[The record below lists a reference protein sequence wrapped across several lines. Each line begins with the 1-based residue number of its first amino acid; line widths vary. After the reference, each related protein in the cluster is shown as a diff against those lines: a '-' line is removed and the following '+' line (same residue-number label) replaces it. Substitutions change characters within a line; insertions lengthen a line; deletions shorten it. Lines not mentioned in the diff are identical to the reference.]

1 MKNFLYGIPAY
12 LPTTVALFLL
22 FYLTLVPQPLPPM
35 EVPMLNADKL
45 VHVAMMWCVSA
56 TIMFDYKRRERQ
68 RLLPL
73 SVRLYIMVGTIAL
86 GALIELAQGI
96 DFINR
101 SCDVWDGVANAVGC
115 VVSFFVTPPI
125 LRRLL

>member
-1 MKNFLYGIPAY
+1 MKDFLYRIPAY
-12 LPTTVALFLL
+12 LPTTIVLLLL
-22 FYLTLVPQPLPPM
+22 FYFTLVPQPLPPIK
-35 EVPMLNADKL
+35 VPMLNADKL
-45 VHVAMMWCVSA
+45 VHLVMMWGVSG

-68 RLLPL
+68 RMLPL
-73 SVRLYIMVGTIAL
+73 SVKLYIMLGTIAL
-86 GALIELAQGI
+86 GSLIELAQGT

-101 SCDVWDGVANAVGC
+101 GCDIWDGVANAVGC

>member
-12 LPTTVALFLL
+12 LPTTVALLLL

-86 GALIELAQGI
+86 GALIELAQGT

-101 SCDVWDGVANAVGC
+101 GCDVWDCVANAVGC

>member
-1 MKNFLYGIPAY
+1 MKNFLYEIPAY
-12 LPTTVALFLL
+12 LPTTVVLLLL
-22 FYLTLVPQPLPPM
+22 FYLTLVPQPLPPI

-45 VHVAMMWCVSA
+45 VHVAMMWGVSA

-73 SVRLYIMVGTIAL
+73 SMRLYIMVGTIAL
-86 GALIELAQGI
+86 GALIELAQGT

-101 SCDVWDGVANAVGC
+101 GCDVWDGVANTIGC